1 MRRIIHLS
9 IAILTLCLSARAQDF
24 PLVDSALAQV
34 GMTSED
40 LRFDQD
46 EMAGWG
52 GDRWRLSYFT
62 VLHKNPFKIPK
73 YGEIAA
79 ITCSTN
85 VTNLTALVG
94 DAGRRIDCPVRRG
107 LIGDQLE
114 QYLPHK
120 DSLPKTA
127 LATNRGILLGDRNR
141 RLRQGVDILSVMAN
155 DDRFYLKRAFNGY
168 AKEKNRKA
176 VFDFLLTENEERA
189 DIIEEMAEKIDFNL
203 LVAAMED
210 LAELTK
216 RMADSVEYAEFPKA
230 RLEIPTKR
238 GLVVIGTSG
247 DDLYEYPVPPLL
259 IVDGGGDDTYRFSG
273 YPDDFPVSII
283 IDPSGDDKY
292 VSTDTTSAGIGGA
305 VLGVSILVDKAGN
318 DRYEAKHIAQGS
330 GVFGGGMLLDY
341 SGNDIYAGKNY
352 LQGSGVFGIGIL
364 SDSAGV
370 DSFYCVGNAQ
380 GYGYS
385 KGCGVLINFDGDDRY
400 VAEDSI
406 ITSPSPQTKEHN
418 ASLAQGVAFGRRADY
433 VDGHS
438 WAGGVGILCDLKGN
452 DRYSAGLF
460 AQGCAYWFSV
470 GMLLDRAGEDTYN
483 GIWYVQGSGA
493 HFAVGL
499 LDDANGNDEYNAAM
513 NMAVGAGHDFT
524 IGYFNERA
532 GNDKY
537 SVPNLSLGGG
547 NANGI
552 GIFHDWAGD
561 DAYTTKAGTT
571 LGRAN
576 GDKVGYRK
584 YLHCFGLFLDGGGND
599 TYDQPYAGNGKR
611 WIGPASDTTWVNP
624 YEIGV
629 GVDR

>member
-1 MRRIIHLS
+1 MRLFIF
-9 IAILTLCLSARAQDF
+9 IAVLFLTFCISASSQDL
-24 PLVDSALAQV
+24 PLMDSALAQV

-40 LRFDQD
+40 VRFDQD

-73 YGEIAA
+73 YGQIALA
-79 ITCSTN
+79 ACSTN

-114 QYLPHK
+114 QYLPQK

-127 LATNRGILLGDRNR
+127 LATNKGILLGDRNR
-141 RLRQGVDILSVMAN
+141 RLRQGVDMLSVMISE
-155 DDRFYLKRAFNGY
+155 DKFFLKRAFNGY

-176 VFDFLLTENEERA
+176 VLDYLLTENDEHA
-189 DIIEEMAEKIDFNL
+189 ALIEEMAEQVDFNL

-210 LAELTK
+210 LAELSK
-216 RMADSVEYAEFPKA
+216 RMADSLEFAEFPNT
-230 RLEIPTKR
+230 RLEIPTR
-238 GLVVIGTSG
+238 QGMFVIGTTQ
-247 DDLYEYPVPPLL
+247 DDVYEYPVPPIL
-259 IVDGGGDDTYRFSG
+259 IVDGGGNDTYNIKG
-273 YPDDFPVSII
+273 YPEGFPVSII
-283 IDPSGDDKY
+283 VDPSGDDRY
-292 VSTDTTSAGIGGA
+292 LSTDSTTPGISGA
-305 VLGVSILVDKAGN
+305 ILGISILIDKAGN
-318 DRYEAKHIAQGS
+318 DRYESKHVAQGC
-330 GVFGGGMLLDY
+330 GVFGGGLLLDY
-341 SGNDIYAGKNY
+341 SGNDIYSGKNY
-352 LQGSGVFGIGIL
+352 LQGSGAFGIGIL
-364 SDSAGV
+364 ADSAGA
-370 DSFYCVGNAQ
+370 DSFYCVGNSQ

-385 KGCGVLINFDGDDRY
+385 KGCGMLINFSGDDRY

-438 WAGGVGILCDLKGN
+438 WAGGVGILSDIMGN
-452 DRYSAGLF
+452 DSYSAGLF

-470 GMLLDRAGEDTYN
+470 GMLLDHSGDDTYN
-483 GIWYVQGSGA
+483 GVWYVQGSGA

-499 LDDANGNDEYNAAM
+499 LDDADGNDKYAASM

-532 GNDKY
+532 GNDTY
-537 SVPNLSLGGG
+537 TVPNLSLGGG

-561 DAYTTKAGTT
+561 DSYHTKAGTT

-576 GDKVGYRK
+576 GEKLGVRK
-584 YLHCFGLFLDGGGND
+584 FLNTMGIFLDGGGND
-599 TYDQPYAGNGKR
+599 SYDQPYAGNSKL

-624 YEIGV
+624 HEIGV
-629 GVDR
+629 GLDR